1 MSSNNKSY
9 KTQVVDETTISSQ
22 VPTKPQP
29 ANIPTTGTKL
39 YDELGQAMIN
49 NPLNPA
55 DS

>member
-29 ANIPTTGTKL
+29 AKIPTTG
-39 YDELGQAMIN
+39 YQIV
-49 NPLNPA
+49 
-55 DS
+55 